1 MVNLHSYLD
10 FKVTTEGVLWTGFV
24 CVSEVLCAMAKG
36 LLFALVRKGSKLNY
50 LDETSN
56 TQSEREG
63 KVRYERTKSHSQAS
77 AKSETK
83 ENNNASKGND
93 SQHTTA
99 SKEGRRRRKK
109 LFDLTL
115 QKLSKGCK
123 MNQQSPACSNNTI
136 LTENAFG
143 QGDIRSV
150 HRNKPMLV
158 PSVASGYFVTEC
170 NSASKETIS
179 KNHEK
184 NVPRIVLTDLDNG
197 NISAACKSLENR
209 SRVQYSRYAGSL
221 PQLRTTRPS
230 SCNGDSCSKLN
241 DFTDRKSKT
250 ITNGLEAEQS
260 PGFWA
265 EAITISVS
273 PSLRRK
279 SLRSAN
285 SLDSKRRQLITTGSS
300 IGRSEMAATSN
311 CEVLSLPTKDHFVKR
326 AGSWSRGDE
335 KVNDFI
341 SARQNRK
348 IDIFLPSM

>member
-1 MVNLHSYLD
+1 MVNLHSYLG
-10 FKVTTEGVLWTGFV
+10 FKVTTERVLRTGFV

-63 KVRYERTKSHSQAS
+63 KVRYERAKSHSQAS
-77 AKSETK
+77 AKSKTK
-83 ENNNASKGND
+83 ENNNASGGND

-123 MNQQSPACSNNTI
+123 MNRQSPACSNNTI

-158 PSVASGYFVTEC
+158 PSAASGYFINEC

-179 KNHEK
+179 KNYEK

-221 PQLRTTRPS
+221 PQLRPTRPS

-260 PGFWA
+260 PGFWV

-279 SLRSAN
+279 SLRSVN
-285 SLDSKRRQLITTGSS
+285 SLDPKSRQIRTGSS
-300 IGRSEMAATSN
+300 IESSEMAATSN

-348 IDIFLPSM
+348 IDIFLPTM